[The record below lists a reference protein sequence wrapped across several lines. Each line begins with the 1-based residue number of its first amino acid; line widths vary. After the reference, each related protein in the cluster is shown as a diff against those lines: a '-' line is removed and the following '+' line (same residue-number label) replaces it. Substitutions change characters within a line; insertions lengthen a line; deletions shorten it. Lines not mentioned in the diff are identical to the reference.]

1 MRYSLSNDKS
11 FCIFFFREICMKTID
26 VEKLNSVVSDFIEQR
41 DWDQF
46 HSIKNLSMALS
57 VETSEL
63 VEIFQWLTEE
73 DSNKVKDDS
82 KLKAK
87 VEEEISDIF
96 IYLMRIAIKSG
107 VDIESSVLTKIQR
120 NSEKYP
126 VEKAR
131 GNAKK
136 YNEL

>member
-1 MRYSLSNDKS
+1 MKS
-11 FCIFFFREICMKTID
+11 ID
-26 VEKLNSVVSDFIEQR
+26 IEKINIEVSKFIEDR

-63 VEIFQWLTEE
+63 VEIFQWLKESE
-73 DSNKVKDDS
+73 SNEVAENP

-96 IYLMRIAIKSG
+96 IYLTRIAIKSG
-107 VDIESSVLTKIQR
+107 IDIEQAVLSKIKK

-126 VEKAR
+126 VEKAK
-131 GNAKK
+131 GSAKK